1 MNQPKNMKEKSLGK
15 ASPLI
20 TIDVQTTLAYT
31 VSLLGNR
38 LGKKE

>member
-1 MNQPKNMKEKSLGK
+1 MEEKSFRR

-38 LGKKE
+38 LGKK